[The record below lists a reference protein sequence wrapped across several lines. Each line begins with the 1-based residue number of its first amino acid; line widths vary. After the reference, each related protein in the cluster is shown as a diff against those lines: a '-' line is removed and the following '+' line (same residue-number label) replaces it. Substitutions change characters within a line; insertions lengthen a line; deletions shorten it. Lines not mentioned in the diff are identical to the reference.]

1 MSQRTYF
8 VIAGAFFIA
17 DAVFH
22 AIRLGLWFE
31 GGYLMQIPLWI
42 SPVAIIFSGFFGWHG
57 LKMGVR

>member
-1 MSQRTYF
+1 M
-8 VIAGAFFIA
+8 IAGAFFIA

-22 AIRLGLWFE
+22 AIRLGLWFD

-42 SPVAIIFSGFFGWHG
+42 SPLAIIFSGFFGWQG